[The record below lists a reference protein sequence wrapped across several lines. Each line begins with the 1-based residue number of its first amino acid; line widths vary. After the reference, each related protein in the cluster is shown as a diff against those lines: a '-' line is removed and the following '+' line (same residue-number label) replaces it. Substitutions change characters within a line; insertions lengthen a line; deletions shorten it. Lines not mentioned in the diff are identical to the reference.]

1 MNSGSGKRH
10 PCELVCALMVVL
22 ILLVVSLASA
32 RNLGTEPQFGRGSSN
47 QSRMERPVNKKRLE
61 SSRPQAEPRLIF
73 CAPSAALLFRRG
85 FPLCETSL
93 PASDSMC
100 RLRFFGRLAFGPFG
114 ERRKQINWHRQN
126 GRGVMRARNFLH
138 RL

>member
-10 PCELVCALMVVL
+10 PGELVCALMVVL

-32 RNLGTEPQFGRGSSN
+32 RNPGTEPPQFGRGSSK
-47 QSRMERPVNKKRLE
+47 QSRMERAVNKKRLE

-73 CAPSAALLFRRG
+73 CAPNAALLFRRG
-85 FPLCETSL
+85 FPLCENSL

-100 RLRFFGRLAFGPFG
+100 RLRFVSGFGFR
-114 ERRKQINWHRQN
+114 
-126 GRGVMRARNFLH
+126 
-138 RL
+138 